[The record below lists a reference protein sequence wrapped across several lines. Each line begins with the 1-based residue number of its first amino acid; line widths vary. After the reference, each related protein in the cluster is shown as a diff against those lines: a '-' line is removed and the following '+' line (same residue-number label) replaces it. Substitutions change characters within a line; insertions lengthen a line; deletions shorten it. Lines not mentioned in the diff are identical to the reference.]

1 MDKKEVVGAYSEDDV
16 DRALADVAMWC
27 NLHMGEF
34 LDDGRFEFEALCG
47 DEVSFD
53 GMEGVAKML
62 FGIAFTE
69 WITFDSNVFGHGC
82 INEYLSRAEWI
93 SEQNRAIVSEL
104 RDTERFGFFR
114 YEGYFDYGNGDMGI
128 FASDTVD
135 GESFEV
141 YSTYLHDL
149 AIERSYKLGT
159 GLSARVATIGG
170 RAYYVGQ
177 FPTHDKAVVE
187 EGETVNLYRDCRE
200 FGFPFIVMIAACTL
214 SPNGMFTNSAF
225 FNMAGSVA

>member
-1 MDKKEVVGAYSEDDV
+1 MD
-16 DRALADVAMWC
+16 
-27 NLHMGEF
+27 
-34 LDDGRFEFEALCG
+34 
-47 DEVSFD
+47 
-53 GMEGVAKML
+53 
-62 FGIAFTE
+62 FGT
-69 WITFDSNVFGHGC
+69 
-82 INEYLSRAEWI
+82 
-93 SEQNRAIVSEL
+93 NRAIVSEL

-170 RAYYVGQ
+170 RAYFVGQ
-177 FPTHDKAVVE
+177 FPAHDKAPIDE
-187 EGETVNLYRDCRE
+187 SETLNLYRKCLE
-200 FGFPFIVMIAACTL
+200 IGYPFIVAMAVSTL
-214 SPNGMFTNSAF
+214 APNGMFNGSMVARVSESA
-225 FNMAGSVA
+225 A

>member
-16 DRALADVAMWC
+16 DRALADVAMWR

-34 LDDGRFEFEALCG
+34 LDDGRSEFEALCG

-170 RAYYVGQ
+170 RAFFVGQ
-177 FPTHDKAVVE
+177 FPAHDKAPIDE
-187 EGETVNLYRDCRE
+187 SETLNLYRKCLE
-200 FGFPFIVMIAACTL
+200 IGFPFIVAMAASTL
-214 SPNGMFTNSAF
+214 APNGMFNGSMVARVSESA
-225 FNMAGSVA
+225 A